1 MSTIA
6 RALYHAGQQLLF
18 SGLVADR
25 AEAHLEAEVL
35 LRHMLGLDRAGLYAR
50 LPEPLSP
57 EGMNAYTALLAR
69 RLAGE
74 PVAYII
80 GQREFY
86 GLSFYVD
93 RRVFI
98 PRPETELLVE
108 RTLHYCQNGGDTC
121 GRSNTGDTWDRSSGQ
136 GLCLADVGCGSGCIA
151 VTLAVHLPKARIYA
165 IDISGDALAVAA
177 LNARRH
183 GVAERVTFLQGDLLK
198 PLPEPVD
205 IIVANLPY
213 VSHPQLAGLP
223 KGITAYEPL
232 IALNGGPDGLSLIRN
247 LLQQAGAYLRQE
259 GNRLKALFLEIGSD
273 QARAV
278 TTLASEFFPLAR
290 INLYHDLAGHPR
302 VLEVLPTA
310 AKDGIIIQVPPIT
323 GETPSV

>member
-6 RALYHAGQQLLF
+6 HALYHASQQLLF

-25 AEAHLEAEVL
+25 AEARLEAEVL
-35 LRHMLGLDRAGLYAR
+35 LSHMLGLDRAGLYAR

-57 EGMNAYTALLAR
+57 EGMNAYAALLAR

-108 RTLHYCQNGGDTC
+108 RTLLRGKA
-121 GRSNTGDTWDRSSGQ
+121 RFGQ

-151 VTLAVHLPKARIYA
+151 IALAVHLPKARIYA

-213 VSHPQLAGLP
+213 VSHPQLAVLP
-223 KGITAYEPL
+223 KSIAAYEPL
-232 IALNGGPDGLSLIRN
+232 VALNGGPAGLDLIRN
-247 LLQQAGAYLRQE
+247 LLQQAGAYLRQD
-259 GNRLKALFLEIGSD
+259 GNGLKALLLEIGSD
-273 QARAV
+273 QAKAA
-278 TTLASEFFPLAR
+278 TTLAAEFFPLAR
-290 INLYHDLAGHPR
+290 INLYHDLAGRPR

-310 AKDGIIIQVPPIT
+310 AKDAII
-323 GETPSV
+323 G